1 MLQNEV
7 TLSKNDLANCFFS
20 VMKQSDVS
28 KSVATV
34 FEKRT

>member
-1 MLQNEV
+1 MLQNKV
-7 TLSKNDLANCFFS
+7 TLSKNDLANWFFS

-28 KSVATV
+28 KSVANV